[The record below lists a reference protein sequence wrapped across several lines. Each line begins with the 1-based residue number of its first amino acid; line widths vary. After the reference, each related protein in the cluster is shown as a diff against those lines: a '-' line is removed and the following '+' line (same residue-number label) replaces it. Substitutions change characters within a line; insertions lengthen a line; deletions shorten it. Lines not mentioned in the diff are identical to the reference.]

1 MDDYVGVPCLPTGCL
16 LSVDP
21 NSEDRS
27 NASHKEV
34 ESSRTGELSPLV
46 EEQRGYNL
54 RPRKDDSVTIARR
67 REQQNQR
74 IKRKEAEILRQ
85 EELDEHV
92 RRATSRIREMISKM
106 PKQRDKED
114 EDLKNRTEIINT
126 DTSGVMEMEKW
137 RPYFLRPDIGLFKTT
152 LKGTSWAVEE
162 LALQVAPSVVALQS
176 VTAIRED
183 PFYCSGTIFESCRK
197 TCSIVTV
204 ANLVKNCPDKDELAE
219 GLEINVCL
227 QNHQTCIGKLLYH
240 DFYYNVCVVQIESP
254 VHLPK
259 QDFNSNIGVINF
271 DESCSRD
278 VVALGRGKETHTL
291 MVNTGRI
298 VPKSS
303 DFDCEELLVSTCRI
317 SKADVGGPLMN
328 FDGDFVGLNYYHH
341 KETPFIPSFI
351 VLKCLQQFKLFRK
364 VVRPWH
370 GLRVRT
376 LFGEGCNQF
385 KKMQKSF
392 CGTTGVII
400 QKIEE
405 QSSAKTSGLNEG
417 DIMNRVNG
425 VYFSNA
431 AELGG
436 ILLDIGTMFMLDCQ
450 GVQQLDDSYKMC
462 KFGVRGCEHER
473 TIVVDK
479 PTPSGLN
486 RWPFPKPIIVKKY
499 IEGVLEKEEWY
510 AIES

>member
-1 MDDYVGVPCLPTGCL
+1 MQCWWWLLARQGHLIRNITGHCAGSVPLFLGVPCLPTGCL
-16 LSVDP
+16 PSVDP

-67 REQQNQR
+67 REQQNH
-74 IKRKEAEILRQ
+74 KEAEILRQ
-85 EELDEHV
+85 KELDEHV
-92 RRATSRIREMISKM
+92 RRASSRIREIISKM

-126 DTSGVMEMEKW
+126 DTSGVMEME
-137 RPYFLRPDIGLFKTT
+137 
-152 LKGTSWAVEE
+152 SE
-162 LALQVAPSVVALQS
+162 LPFSFPFSALEFS
-176 VTAIRED
+176 D
-183 PFYCSGTIFESCRK
+183 GCMNIFWQ
-197 TCSIVTV
+197 
-204 ANLVKNCPDKDELAE
+204 A
-219 GLEINVCL
+219 
-227 QNHQTCIGKLLYH
+227 H
-240 DFYYNVCVVQIESP
+240 
-254 VHLPK
+254 
-259 QDFNSNIGVINF
+259 
-271 DESCSRD
+271 
-278 VVALGRGKETHTL
+278 
-291 MVNTGRI
+291 
-298 VPKSS
+298 
-303 DFDCEELLVSTCRI
+303 
-317 SKADVGGPLMN
+317 VGGPLMN

-376 LFGEGCNQF
+376 LFGEGCNEF
-385 KKMQKSF
+385 KKMQNSF

-400 QKIEE
+400 QNIEE

-417 DIMNRVNG
+417 DIMNCVNG

-436 ILLDIGTMFMLDCQ
+436 ILLDIGTMYMLDCQ
-450 GVQQLDDSYKMC
+450 RVQQLDDSNKMC
-462 KFGVRGCEHER
+462 IKFGVRGCEHER

-499 IEGVLEKEEWY
+499 IEGVLEEEEWY